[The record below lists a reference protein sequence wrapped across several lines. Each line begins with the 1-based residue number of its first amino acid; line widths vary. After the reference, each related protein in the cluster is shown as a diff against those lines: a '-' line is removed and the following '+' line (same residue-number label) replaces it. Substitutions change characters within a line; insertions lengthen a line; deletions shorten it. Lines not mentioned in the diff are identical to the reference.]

1 MTESPVQSPEQIATA
16 NVKQK
21 SKGFSPVWIIPIIA
35 VLVGGWMVFKN
46 ALDENTVIEVTFK
59 DASGIEAD
67 KTVVKLRDV
76 VIGKVTAVNFSKDLS
91 NVKVMLMFKDVPAD
105 RFNEKTRFWVVRPRI
120 GIGGVSGL
128 GTLLSGPYI
137 AVDPSDIKGGNP
149 VTKFVGLEQ
158 PELYQLGNPGTSY
171 KLKTDSL
178 GSLSRESPVK
188 YLDLEVGQVTRYEL
202 AKDNTAVDVDIFIRD
217 PYDKLVKKDTRFW
230 NISGLNVDVG
240 DTGVK
245 VNMASIATLISGGV
259 AFSTSDLATGAQARA
274 GSVFN
279 LYKTET
285 EDPFEAAEV
294 LAFNVPLKLYFEKGV
309 HGLVEGA
316 QVEYKGLRIGTVAKI
331 SIEFDE
337 ANELLRTFAIVKIE
351 PDRLPVDDTDYDNR
365 TDAERTK
372 AVHEFFERMA
382 DRGMR
387 GQLKTGNLL
396 TGRTLVEFDI
406 FPDAKPAKVIYTDMA
421 VFPTMPSSLA
431 NIIQKIDEAVTKTN
445 SIMASI
451 DAMPIA
457 EIGNGLAE
465 ITASINAIPITE
477 IGKDLAETTE
487 IIKLLPYGETSKN
500 LKDTLANIDSLVV
513 SLNAAKGGVIG
524 VQTREALTEIMKAA
538 SALRGLAAYLERH
551 PEALLKG
558 KRGN

>member
-1 MTESPVQSPEQIATA
+1 MTEPPAQSPEQIATA

-91 NVKVMLMFKDVPAD
+91 NVKVMLLFEDVPAD

-230 NISGLNVDVG
+230 NISGLNVEVG
-240 DTGVK
+240 NTGVK
-245 VNMASIATLISGGV
+245 VNMASIAALISGGV
-259 AFSTSDLATGAQARA
+259 AFSTSDLSTGAQARA

-285 EDPFEAAEV
+285 EDPSEAAEV

-316 QVEYKGLRIGTVAKI
+316 QVQYKGLRIGTVAKI

-351 PDRLPVDDTDYDNR
+351 PDRLPADDTDYDNR

-387 GQLKTGNLL
+387 GQLKTDNLL
-396 TGRTLVEFDI
+396 TGRTLVQFDI

-421 VFPTMPSSLA
+421 VFPTMASSLSDM
-431 NIIQKIDEAVTKTN
+431 IQKIDEAVTKTN
-445 SIMASI
+445 SIMAKI
-451 DAMPIA
+451 DAMPLA
-457 EIGNGLAE
+457 EIGNELAE

-477 IGKDLAETTE
+477 IGKGLAETTE
-487 IIKLLPYGETSKN
+487 KIKLLPYGETSKD
-500 LKDTLANIDSLVV
+500 LKNTLTNIDSLVR

-524 VQTREALTEIMKAA
+524 IQTREALSEIMKAA